1 VNIAT
6 AQTNTGRVARAAS
19 LVMVLFTASRAMGLL
34 REMIIAR
41 QFGTSG
47 DLDAYLAAFKL
58 PDLFFALMAGGA
70 LGSAFIPVFAD
81 YLTHD
86 DEVGAWRL
94 ASAIITWVMLLL
106 SAAGALAALTAPML
120 VAHLIAPWF
129 TPAQQ
134 SLTAQLMRWMLVSTV
149 IFGVSGVVMAIL
161 NARQHFLLPALAP
174 VVYNAAIIAGVW
186 FLGPSMGV
194 RGAVVGVVLG
204 SVGHLLLQVP
214 GLWRQGLQFKPR
226 LAPHDPGVREVGR
239 LMVPRAFGQGAV
251 ELNYLVNVI
260 LASGMAA
267 GSLAALNY
275 GRIMMLLPEGVIAQS
290 VAIAAF
296 PTFSALAAR
305 GEKDEL
311 RHVLVVTL
319 RSVLYLTLPAAVGL
333 FLLREPLISL
343 IFQGGAFDAQSTH
356 ATAWALM
363 FYALGLVGHAMVEI
377 VTRAFY
383 ALHDTRTPVMVGISA
398 MLANIALSLGF
409 MSLFGAVGWMPH
421 GGLALAN
428 SLATMGE
435 MAILLYLIRKQLGGL
450 EGWRFATALGQIGP
464 ACLALLAG
472 LVTISR
478 MLAASPAWL
487 VTVGGIVLGGGI
499 YGLVTLLLGSEEP
512 LTLIR
517 GIRGR
522 VGL

>member
-1 VNIAT
+1 
-6 AQTNTGRVARAAS
+6 
-19 LVMVLFTASRAMGLL
+19 
-34 REMIIAR
+34 
-41 QFGTSG
+41 
-47 DLDAYLAAFKL
+47 
-58 PDLFFALMAGGA
+58 
-70 LGSAFIPVFAD
+70 
-81 YLTHD
+81 
-86 DEVGAWRL
+86 
-94 ASAIITWVMLLL
+94 
-106 SAAGALAALTAPML
+106 
-120 VAHLIAPWF
+120 
-129 TPAQQ
+129 
-134 SLTAQLMRWMLVSTV
+134 
-149 IFGVSGVVMAIL
+149 
-161 NARQHFLLPALAP
+161 
-174 VVYNAAIIAGVW
+174 
-186 FLGPSMGV
+186 
-194 RGAVVGVVLG
+194 
-204 SVGHLLLQVP
+204 
-214 GLWRQGLQFKPR
+214 
-226 LAPHDPGVREVGR
+226 
-239 LMVPRAFGQGAV
+239 
-251 ELNYLVNVI
+251 
-260 LASGMAA
+260 
-267 GSLAALNY
+267 
-275 GRIMMLLPEGVIAQS
+275 MMLLPEGVIAQS

-512 LTLIR
+512 LALIR